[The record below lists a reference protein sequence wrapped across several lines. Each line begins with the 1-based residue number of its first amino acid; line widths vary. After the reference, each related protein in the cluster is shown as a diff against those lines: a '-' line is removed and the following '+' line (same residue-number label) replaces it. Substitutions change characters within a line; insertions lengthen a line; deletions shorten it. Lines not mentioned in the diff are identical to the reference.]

1 MRKTVR
7 AEKTKVR
14 TVIKILTFFSDRV
27 IVLNLPLLWGT
38 IISEKYFLAINFS
51 LNYHEKKI

>member
-1 MRKTVR
+1 TVR

-14 TVIKILTFFSDRV
+14 TVIRILTFFSVRV

-51 LNYHEKKI
+51 LNYHEKKF